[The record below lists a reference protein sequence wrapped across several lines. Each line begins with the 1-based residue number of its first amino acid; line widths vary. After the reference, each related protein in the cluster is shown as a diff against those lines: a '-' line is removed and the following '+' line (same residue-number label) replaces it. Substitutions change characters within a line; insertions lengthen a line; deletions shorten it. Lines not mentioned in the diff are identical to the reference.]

1 MKKKNKIIKLK
12 PRNSV
17 SKRFKLTGGG
27 KIIRRG
33 SQNRHLKANRSKR
46 NTRRSNV
53 PKQVINRMAVKIKK
67 MLGK

>member
-12 PRNSV
+12 PRTSV
-17 SKRFKLTGGG
+17 AKRFKLTGGG

-46 NTRRSNV
+46 NTRRGNV
-53 PKQVINRMAVKIKK
+53 PKQVINKMAVKIKK

>member
-12 PRNSV
+12 PRTSV
-17 SKRFKLTGGG
+17 AKRFKLTGGG

-53 PKQVINRMAVKIKK
+53 PKQVINKMAVKIKK

>member
-12 PRNSV
+12 PRTSV
-17 SKRFKLTGGG
+17 AKRFKLTAGG

-53 PKQVINRMAVKIKK
+53 PKQVINKMAIKIKK